1 MRMWQLLGY
10 LGLLPFFG
18 LFALSL
24 SSFTL
29 NEISA
34 EQGFIFYSVSILSFL
49 SGTLWQKD
57 RLIKNNHALIISNL
71 FCLYSFTCLFLS
83 TPIAL
88 VMLILGY
95 TALLAAE
102 YYLNVNNS
110 NTFNRHYFKMRF
122 MLTLIVCLLHGL
134 AFILW
139 F

>member
-1 MRMWQLLGY
+1 MRLWQLLGY
-10 LGLLPFFG
+10 AGLLPFLTFIT
-18 LFALSL
+18 LSI
-24 SSFTL
+24 SNITFT
-29 NEISA
+29 NVSA

-57 RLIKNNHALIISNL
+57 RLVKNNHALVISNL

-95 TALLAAE
+95 TAILAAE
-102 YYLNVNNS
+102 YYLSVKNS

-122 MLTLIVCLLHGL
+122 LLTLIVCLMHAF

-139 F
+139 L